1 MSKIGADNMKSS
13 TGEVKIHNI
22 LTDYQVPFS
31 EEQEFDGLVTNS
43 GRHLR
48 FDFCV
53 FRNDGSIDFLIEFQ
67 GRQHYKPVS
76 KFGGAAGLRKQKYN
90 DARKRKFCVSHG
102 LKLIAI
108 PYWDEPKLSYEYIMH
123 AAGYY

>member
-1 MSKIGADNMKSS
+1 MKSS
-13 TGEVKIHNI
+13 SGEVKIHNI

-31 EEQEFDGLVTNS
+31 EEQEFAGLMAG

-53 FRNDGSIDFLIEFQ
+53 FKDDGSIDFLIEFQ
-67 GRQHYKPVS
+67 GRQHYQAIS
-76 KFGGAAGLRKQKYN
+76 KFGGKRGLQKQKYN
-90 DARKRKFCVSHG
+90 DATKRKFCLTHG

-123 AAGYY
+123 AAGY